1 MITIFSNPRSFT
13 GPFKILQYNAIRSWK
28 YLHPD
33 VQIILFED
41 EEGTTKKVAH
51 ELSIQYVE
59 DLSIFL
65 DFKIIMYTFF
75 LVLNGVGVTS
85 KDQEIMPEFMG
96 INASKFKKVTNN

>member
-41 EEGTTKKVAH
+41 EEGTTKK
-51 ELSIQYVE
+51 
-59 DLSIFL
+59 
-65 DFKIIMYTFF
+65 
-75 LVLNGVGVTS
+75 
-85 KDQEIMPEFMG
+85 
-96 INASKFKKVTNN
+96 